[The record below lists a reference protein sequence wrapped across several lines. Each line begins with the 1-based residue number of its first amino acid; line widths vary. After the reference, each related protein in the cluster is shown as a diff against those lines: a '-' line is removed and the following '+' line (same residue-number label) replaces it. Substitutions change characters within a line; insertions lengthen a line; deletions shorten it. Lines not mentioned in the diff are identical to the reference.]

1 MKTITAIAAVA
12 LASLLSLFTA
22 PALSQSY
29 PTKPIRFLVG
39 FAPGGTNDIVARM
52 LAQKL
57 TDGMGQPV
65 IVENRPGA
73 NTAIATEL
81 VARAAPNGYTI
92 LLNAPGRATNAAFV
106 QNEII
111 KWGEGYSLR
120 GDQGR
125 MKAWRTLEYA
135 LTLITLVPASPA

>member
-1 MKTITAIAAVA
+1 MKTTTAIAAVA
-12 LASLLSLFTA
+12 LANPLSLFTA

-39 FAPGGTNDIVARM
+39 FAPGGTNDTVARM

-57 TDGMGQPV
+57 TDGMGQSV

-73 NTAIATEL
+73 NTAIATET

-92 LLNAPGRATNAAFV
+92 LLNAPGHATNAAFV

-111 KWGEGYSLR
+111 KWGKVIRSAGVKGE
-120 GDQGR
+120 
-125 MKAWRTLEYA
+125 
-135 LTLITLVPASPA
+135 